1 MENIRQALE
10 RVKASQSAGSEQ
22 RNLAGSAVLQLRSEM
37 EIGSAGGNDGQ
48 NQEIELNNVHLQSK
62 RIISHDITDPRSRA
76 FDMLRTQVLQSMD
89 LKGWKTLAVTS
100 PTPACGK
107 TLTALNLAISIARQ
121 PDRSV
126 LLVDLDFRKP
136 QVAACLGLKCDEGVL
151 SVLEGRTTLSDAII
165 PARVGNLRF
174 MVLPTA
180 STIKSSELISSRAM
194 TAMLEDI
201 KREYHSKTIILD
213 LPPIL
218 SGDDVIAILP
228 QMDCVLLVAAV
239 GTTTV
244 AQIKE
249 CNKHLQSAEVVRIA
263 LNKVLETSTDHY
275 FYY

>member
-1 MENIRQALE
+1 MENIRQAVE
-10 RVKASQSAGSEQ
+10 RVKAHQSAASGQKS
-22 RNLAGSAVLQLRSEM
+22 LAGSAVRRLQSEM
-37 EIGSAGGNDGQ
+37 DVGGGCGNDAQ
-48 NQEIELNNVHLQSK
+48 SQEIELNSVHLQSK

-107 TLTALNLAISIARQ
+107 TLTALNLAVSIARQ

-180 STIKSSELISSRAM
+180 STIRSSELISSRAM

-275 FYY
+275 YY

>member
-107 TLTALNLAISIARQ
+107 TLTAVNLAVSIARQ

-180 STIKSSELISSRAM
+180 STIRSSELISSRAM

>member
-1 MENIRQALE
+1 MENIRQAVE
-10 RVKASQSAGSEQ
+10 RVKAHQSAGSGQ
-22 RNLAGSAVLQLRSEM
+22 KSLAGSAVPRLQSEM
-37 EIGSAGGNDGQ
+37 DVGAACGNDAQ

-180 STIKSSELISSRAM
+180 STIRSSELISSRAM

-275 FYY
+275 YY

>member
-1 MENIRQALE
+1 MENIRQAVE
-10 RVKASQSAGSEQ
+10 RVKAHQSAGSGQ
-22 RNLAGSAVLQLRSEM
+22 KSLAGSAVPRLQSEM
-37 EIGSAGGNDGQ
+37 DVGVACGNDAQ
-48 NQEIELNNVHLQSK
+48 NQEIELNSVHLQSK

-107 TLTALNLAISIARQ
+107 TLTAVNLAVSIARQ

-180 STIKSSELISSRAM
+180 STIRSSELISSRAM

-201 KREYHSKTIILD
+201 KREYHSETIILD

-244 AQIKE
+244 SQIKE

-275 FYY
+275 YYY

>member
-62 RIISHDITDPRSRA
+62 RIISYDITDPRSRA

-244 AQIKE
+244 SQIKE

-275 FYY
+275 YY

>member
-1 MENIRQALE
+1 MENIRQAVE
-10 RVKASQSAGSEQ
+10 RVKAHQSAASGQKS
-22 RNLAGSAVLQLRSEM
+22 LAGSAVPRLQSETDV
-37 EIGSAGGNDGQ
+37 GAACGNDAQ
-48 NQEIELNNVHLQSK
+48 NQEIELNSVHLQSK
-62 RIISHDITDPRSRA
+62 RIISYDITDPRSRA

-107 TLTALNLAISIARQ
+107 TLTAVNLAVSIARQ

-165 PARVGNLRF
+165 PARVDNLRF

-180 STIKSSELISSRAM
+180 STIRSSELISSRAM

-201 KREYHSKTIILD
+201 KREYHSETIILD

-244 AQIKE
+244 SQIKE

-275 FYY
+275 YYY

>member
-1 MENIRQALE
+1 MENIRQAVE
-10 RVKASQSAGSEQ
+10 RVKAHQSAGSGQ
-22 RNLAGSAVLQLRSEM
+22 KSLAGSAAPRLRSEM
-37 EIGSAGGNDGQ
+37 DGGSACGNDAQ
-48 NQEIELNNVHLQSK
+48 KQEIELNSVYVQSK
-62 RIISHDITDPRSRA
+62 RIISHLITDPRSRS

-180 STIKSSELISSRAM
+180 STIRSSELISSRAM

-275 FYY
+275 YY

>member
-1 MENIRQALE
+1 
-10 RVKASQSAGSEQ
+10 
-22 RNLAGSAVLQLRSEM
+22 
-37 EIGSAGGNDGQ
+37 
-48 NQEIELNNVHLQSK
+48 
-62 RIISHDITDPRSRA
+62 
-76 FDMLRTQVLQSMD
+76 MLRTQVLQSMD

-107 TLTALNLAISIARQ
+107 TLTAVNLAVSIARQ

-180 STIKSSELISSRAM
+180 STIRSSELISSRAM

-244 AQIKE
+244 SQIKE

-275 FYY
+275 YY

>member
-275 FYY
+275 YY

>member
-1 MENIRQALE
+1 MMENIRQAVE
-10 RVKASQSAGSEQ
+10 RVKGHQSARSGQKS
-22 RNLAGSAVLQLRSEM
+22 LAGSAVPRLQSEM
-37 EIGSAGGNDGQ
+37 DVGACGNDAQ
-48 NQEIELNNVHLQSK
+48 NQEIELNSVHLQSK

-107 TLTALNLAISIARQ
+107 TLTALNLALSIARQ

-165 PARVGNLRF
+165 PARVDNLRF

-180 STIKSSELISSRAM
+180 STIRSSELISSRAM

-275 FYY
+275 YY

>member
-37 EIGSAGGNDGQ
+37 EIGSASGNDGQ

-180 STIKSSELISSRAM
+180 STIRSSELISSRAM

-275 FYY
+275 YY

>member
-180 STIKSSELISSRAM
+180 STIRSSELISSRAM

-201 KREYHSKTIILD
+201 KREYQSKTIILD

-228 QMDCVLLVAAV
+228 QIDCVLLVAAV

-244 AQIKE
+244 SQIKE

-275 FYY
+275 YY

>member
-180 STIKSSELISSRAM
+180 STIRSSELISSRAM

-275 FYY
+275 YY